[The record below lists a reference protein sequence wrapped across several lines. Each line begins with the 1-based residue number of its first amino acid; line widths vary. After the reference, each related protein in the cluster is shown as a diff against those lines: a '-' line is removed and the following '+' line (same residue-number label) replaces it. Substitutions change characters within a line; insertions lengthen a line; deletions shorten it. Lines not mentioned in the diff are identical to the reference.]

1 LYFVELQKEKV
12 DKLSATGILIAL
24 GLTIFAGL
32 STGIGGLIV
41 LLFKK
46 PNPKALSVSLG
57 LSAGVMVY
65 ISFVEL
71 LSESNK
77 QLVADYGTSTGG
89 WLSLAAF
96 FGGIFLIAIID
107 KLIPVQENPHEYSGS
122 EGLDY
127 SGLKGDQKLFRVGV
141 FTALIIAIHNFPEG
155 MATFIS
161 AIQDPSLGIA
171 VAIAVAIH
179 NVPEGISVAIP
190 VYSATGSRMKA
201 LGWSII
207 SGLGEPLGAVI
218 AYLIIMPI
226 LSDALFG
233 ILYAVIA
240 GIMVYISFDELLP
253 TAREYGEHHLTI
265 YGLIAGMM
273 IMAVSLQLLM

>member
-1 LYFVELQKEKV
+1 M
-12 DKLSATGILIAL
+12 STTSILIAL

-41 LLFKK
+41 LFFAK

-65 ISFVEL
+65 ISFVEM

-77 QLVADYGTSTGG
+77 LLVADYGASTGS

-107 KLIPVQENPHEYSGS
+107 QLIPVHENPHEFSESGS
-122 EGLDY
+122 ESVDYCGLE
-127 SGLKGDQKLFRVGV
+127 GDRKLFRVGV
-141 FTALIIAIHNFPEG
+141 FTASIIAVHNFPEG
-155 MATFIS
+155 MATFVS

-179 NVPEGISVAIP
+179 NIPEGISVAVP
-190 VYSATGSRMKA
+190 VYCATGSRMKA

-233 ILYAVIA
+233 ILFAVIA

-265 YGLIAGMM
+265 YGLIAGMI

>member
-1 LYFVELQKEKV
+1 LQKEKV

-240 GIMVYISFDELLP
+240 GIMVYISFDEFLP

>member
-1 LYFVELQKEKV
+1 M
-12 DKLSATGILIAL
+12 STTSILIAL

-41 LLFKK
+41 LFFKK
-46 PNPKALSVSLG
+46 PNPKVLSVSLG

-77 QLVADYGTSTGG
+77 LLVADYGTSTGS

-107 KLIPVQENPHEYSGS
+107 QLIPVHENPHEFSGGES
-122 EGLDY
+122 VDHCE
-127 SGLKGDQKLFRVGV
+127 LKGDRKLFRVGI

-190 VYSATGSRMKA
+190 VYCATGSRMKA

-233 ILYAVIA
+233 MLFAVIA

-265 YGLIAGMM
+265 YGLIAGMI

>member
-1 LYFVELQKEKV
+1 MELQKEKV